1 MKREVLPN
9 SFLKKKNIDSRIP
22 KEVSKL
28 VSAASAPKTSDIPD
42 ERSHLET
49 RGEARAWR
57 AGVFL
62 KSLGAGADAWMAD
75 FFTACFGLGITW
87 AG

>member
-1 MKREVLPN
+1 MEREILSN
-9 SFLKKKNIDSRIP
+9 SFLEKKDIDSRIP

-28 VSAASAPKTSDIPD
+28 VLAASAPKTSNIPN

-57 AGVFL
+57 AGVFR
-62 KSLGAGADAWMAD
+62 KSLGAEVDAGLTD
-75 FFTACFGLGITW
+75 FFATRFGLGITW